1 MMSFQF
7 NNIAIFL
14 AAICLSTSTLTA
26 AQESLNQIPP
36 QESQNQDNAPKLSI
50 DDVLKNALSLVAAQA
65 AEEEKPV
72 PLDLRQIVSIK
83 GTRFNS
89 GMNES
94 QSFELFN
101 IQYASSPREFT
112 GKLGYYWNG
121 NSSVQPFTGKLKDNG
136 RYIISSQF
144 SSGRVAHGIIIDGK
158 IVDGKFEGSEGS
170 YARLNG
176 VVIFKD

>member
-1 MMSFQF
+1 M
-7 NNIAIFL
+7 NIQINL
-14 AAICLSTSTLTA
+14 NTILISTICLLVMMPTI
-26 AQESLNQIPP
+26 AQESTNQLPA
-36 QESQNQDNAPKLSI
+36 QESQTRSETPKLSI

-65 AEEEKPV
+65 ADEEKPV
-72 PLDLRQIVSIK
+72 PLDLRHIVSIK

-89 GMNES
+89 SMNET
-94 QSFELFN
+94 QSFELTN
-101 IQYASSPREFT
+101 IQYLSSPREFT

-144 SSGRVAHGIIIDGK
+144 SSGRIAHGIIIDGK

-176 VVIFKD
+176 VATFKDQ